1 MYPKSLNG
9 SAFGFNIVGFISGEL
24 TCGIVIDS
32 GDCKLIFNCGK
43 FGGVTACNCKFG
55 VLLFIDFGLILA
67 LTVIS
72 ALGS

>member
-1 MYPKSLNG
+1 MG
-9 SAFGFNIVGFISGEL
+9 STIFKFIIGEF
-24 TCGIVIDS
+24 TCGIVIAS